1 MTTAVDTNV
10 IIALWD
16 LELRLVARGAL
27 EAAWKGGAVVV
38 AAPVF
43 GELMAGPGRDEAFVD
58 SFLRDTGIT
67 VDWNLEEAVWRRA
80 GRAFQAYVA
89 RRRKRSGSAPRRIL
103 AGFVIGAHA
112 LHRGYRLLTMDE
124 GLYRSV
130 FPALRLEKV

>member
-16 LELRLVARGAL
+16 LELRAVARGAL
-27 EAAWKGGAVVV
+27 EAAMEGGSAVI

-67 VDWNLEEAVWRRA
+67 VDWNLDEAVWRRA
-80 GRAFQAYVA
+80 GRAFQGYTA
-89 RRRKRSGSAPRRIL
+89 RRKQSGSAPRRIL
-103 AGFVIGAHA
+103 ADFLIGAHA
-112 LHRGYRLLTMDE
+112 LDRGYRLLTMDE
-124 GLYRSV
+124 GLYRSA
-130 FPALRLEKV
+130 FPALTLVEV